1 MERGDTVVA
10 SKKVGRSNPLN
21 DHEEEDDQEYGE
33 EEGALHGVGTTN
45 EILDKFNIKFLDG
58 NLE

>member
-10 SKKVGRSNPLN
+10 SKKAGRSNALN
-21 DHEEEDDQEYGE
+21 DHQEENDEEYGD

-45 EILDKFNIKFLDG
+45 EI
-58 NLE
+58 